1 MIRAHNKILEPHGKK
16 ERKGK
21 RDTGKPR
28 RKSKTPPHVHTK
40 TNGCT
45 ETYVSANGE
54 ASNLTKNLRK
64 NELVK
69 L

>member
-1 MIRAHNKILEPHGKK
+1 MIRVHNKILEPHGKK
-16 ERKGK
+16 QRKGK
-21 RDTGKPR
+21 RDRGKPR
-28 RKSKTPPHVHTK
+28 RKSKAPPHVHTK
-40 TNGCT
+40 TNGYT
-45 ETYVSANGE
+45 ETHVSAKDE